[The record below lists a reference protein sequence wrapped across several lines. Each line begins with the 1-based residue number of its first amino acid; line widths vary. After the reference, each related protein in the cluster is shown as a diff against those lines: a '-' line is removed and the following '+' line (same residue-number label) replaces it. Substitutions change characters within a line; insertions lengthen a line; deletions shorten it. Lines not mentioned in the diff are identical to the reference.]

1 MVLSGD
7 CFVWRPHRYGRSTA
21 QRRYNRRPE
30 KVWGARWQSA
40 LITAKRAFS
49 CMFSLGSVSRRRNNA
64 TVGCLEVHKPDPR
77 GKTKSKTRSPSRRL
91 AAWILS
97 PIGEQ
102 RRIN

>member
-1 MVLSGD
+1 MPYSL
-7 CFVWRPHRYGRSTA
+7 RAIEIAGRGGRA
-21 QRRYNRRPE
+21 GGGGR
-30 KVWGARWQSA
+30 GAPFP
-40 LITAKRAFS
+40 LIPAKRAFS
-49 CMFSLGSVSRRRNNA
+49 CLLSLGSVSRRRNNA

-77 GKTKSKTRSPSRRL
+77 GKAKSKTRSPSRRL